1 MVELDLALPD
11 LADRCVSSSAV
22 TQARQRLGE
31 DPLAWLFTTSARAW
45 FAQDGH
51 RNLSGGLRL
60 LAMDGTSLTLADSA
74 ANREHFGAPHFA
86 GAAVASTPHAR
97 LVTLTALSTQLVLA
111 AQFGPFSL
119 SEKALTLQLF
129 YEIPDH
135 SRLRPVTVN

>member
-1 MVELDLALPD
+1 
-11 LADRCVSSSAV
+11 
-22 TQARQRLGE
+22 
-31 DPLAWLFTTSARAW
+31 
-45 FAQDGH
+45 
-51 RNLSGGLRL
+51 
-60 LAMDGTSLTLADSA
+60 MDGTSLKLADSA